1 MPPRAGGL
9 QAMRCA
15 LGYLR
20 GYQREAAGAVAA
32 LLLVAAANLA
42 TPQLI
47 RVAIDVGFTQAQP
60 SVLAETVAGLVALA
74 FAQFRDSPDGLSAA
88 RRSRLDQPIGTNHR
102 NQVTPSHLP
111 WRQR

>member
-1 MPPRAGGL
+1 
-9 QAMRCA
+9 MRCA

-60 SVLAETVAGLVALA
+60 SVLAETVAGL
-74 FAQFRDSPDGLSAA
+74 SPS
-88 RRSRLDQPIGTNHR
+88 RSRSSGTRRTGSPPPDDHGSTSPLGR
-102 NQVTPSHLP
+102 ITVI
-111 WRQR
+111 R

>member
-1 MPPRAGGL
+1 MQPRAGGL

-47 RVAIDVGFTQAQP
+47 RVAIDVGFTQAQL

-74 FAQFRDSPDGLSAA
+74 FAQFRGSPDGLSAA
-88 RRSRLDQPIGTNHR
+88 
-102 NQVTPSHLP
+102 
-111 WRQR
+111 

>member
-1 MPPRAGGL
+1 
-9 QAMRCA
+9 MRCA

-32 LLLVAAANLA
+32 LVLVAAANLA

-74 FAQFRDSPDGLSAA
+74 FAQFRDSPGRALRRLTITA
-88 RRSRLDQPIGTNHR
+88 RPAHWDESP
-102 NQVTPSHLP
+102 
-111 WRQR
+111 